1 MPPRKLQLA
10 LDLLETDRAIDIA
23 RETIEYIDWIEVG
36 TPLIKSEGMAAVRAI
51 KSAFPDRTI
60 VADMKTMDTGA
71 IEVEMAAKSGADI
84 VAVLGDADD
93 ATIEDA
99 VRSAGKYGVALMA
112 DLLSVD
118 DPVDRAKKLVEL
130 GIDYI
135 CIHVGIDQQMKGMDT
150 LDVLE
155 KVVNDVNVRIAVAG
169 GLDPETAAQAAAAG
183 ADIIIVGGAI
193 TRSADAAAS
202 AGAIREAI
210 DRGAASA
217 STSASIA
224 VGLAEPAEPAQLAA
238 RQSLDERTIGL
249 LRQVSTPNISDA
261 MHRKG
266 AMSGIISICTGLKI
280 AGRAITVQTLP
291 GDWAKPIEVI
301 DRAGEGDV
309 IVIDNGRADVAPWGE
324 LATLSCMNRKVEGVV
339 IDGAVRDVDEIRKF
353 NYPVFARA
361 IVPNAG
367 EPKGYGEIGVEI
379 TCGGQIV
386 RTGDY
391 IAGDDSGV
399 VVIPKE
405 RAYEIARRAKEVYKT
420 ELRIRDEIERG
431 KSLSEVLELEKWEKR

>member
-10 LDLLETDRAIDIA
+10 LDLLETDRAIEIA

-130 GIDYI
+130 GIDCI

-169 GLDPETAAQAAAAG
+169 GLDLETAAQAASAG

-193 TRSADAAAS
+193 TRSGDAAA
-202 AGAIREAI
+202 AAAAIRDAI
-210 DRGAASA
+210 DRGSA
-217 STSASIA
+217 KS
-224 VGLAEPAEPAQLAA
+224 AEPI
-238 RQSLDERTIGL
+238 RKRSFDEMTIEL

-266 AMSGIISICTGLKI
+266 AMSGMISICTGLKI

-339 IDGAVRDVDEIRKF
+339 INGAVRDVDEIREF

-391 IAGDDSGV
+391 IVGDDSGV

-431 KSLSEVLELEKWEKR
+431 KSLSEVLKLEKWEKR

>member
-1 MPPRKLQLA
+1 MSRKKLQLA

-23 RETIEYIDWIEVG
+23 RETIEYVDWIEVG

-60 VADMKTMDTGA
+60 IADMKTMDTGA

-93 ATIEDA
+93 STIEDA

-155 KVVNDVNVRIAVAG
+155 RVVNTVNVRIAVAG
-169 GLDPETAAQAAAAG
+169 GLDPETAAQAATAG
-183 ADIIIVGGAI
+183 AEIIIVGGAI
-193 TRSADAAAS
+193 TRSADAATA

-210 DRGAASA
+210 DRGSASASA
-217 STSASIA
+217 STA
-224 VGLAEPAEPAQLAA
+224 VGLTEPAEPAQLAA
-238 RQSLDERTIGL
+238 RQSLGEKTIEL

-266 AMSGIISICTGLKI
+266 AMSGIISICPGLKI

-301 DRAGEGDV
+301 DRAGGGDV

-339 IDGAVRDVDEIRKF
+339 IDGAVRDVDEIREF

-391 IAGDDSGV
+391 IVGDDSGV

-431 KSLSEVLELEKWEKR
+431 KSLSEVLKLEKWETR